1 MALEAVAI
9 STSLSDRS
17 FNLLFGVYN
26 DKRITFKNRMRMKR
40 MIICSCLL
48 WICSLA
54 GMAQKFALIDMEY
67 ILKNIPAYEMTNEQ
81 LSQVSQKWQ
90 NEVEALQQEAQNM
103 YKNYQSDLVFLSA
116 EMKTKREEEIV
127 KKEQE
132 AQDLKRKYFG
142 PDGELYKKRESLM
155 KPIQDEIYNAVKEI
169 SDDKGYQIVW
179 DRASAMSIIFASP
192 KIDISNEVLAKMGYS
207 K

>member
-1 MALEAVAI
+1 MLVVCAWMA
-9 STSLSDRS
+9 D
-17 FNLLFGVYN
+17 
-26 DKRITFKNRMRMKR
+26 
-40 MIICSCLL
+40 
-48 WICSLA
+48 
-54 GMAQKFALIDMEY
+54 AQKYALIDMEY

-81 LSQVSQKWQ
+81 LSQVSKKWQ
-90 NEVEALQQEAQNM
+90 NEVDALQQEAQNM
-103 YKNYQSDLVFLSA
+103 YKTYQSDLVFLSA

-142 PDGELYKKRESLM
+142 ADGELYKKRESLM

-169 SDDKGYQIVW
+169 SEDKGYQLVI

-192 KIDISNEVLAKMGYS
+192 KIDISNEVLVKLGYS

>member
-1 MALEAVAI
+1 ME
-9 STSLSDRS
+9 
-17 FNLLFGVYN
+17 
-26 DKRITFKNRMRMKR
+26 KQ
-40 MIICSCLL
+40 
-48 WICSLA
+48 
-54 GMAQKFALIDMEY
+54 AQEY
-67 ILKNIPAYEMTNEQ
+67 ILKNIPAHEMTNEQ

-90 NEVEALQQEAQNM
+90 GEVEALQQEAQNM

-142 PDGELYKKRESLM
+142 PEGELYKKRESLM

-169 SDDKGYQIVW
+169 SEDKGYQIVW

>member
-1 MALEAVAI
+1 MKK
-9 STSLSDRS
+9 
-17 FNLLFGVYN
+17 LFL
-26 DKRITFKNRMRMKR
+26 I
-40 MIICSCLL
+40 SCLL
-48 WICSLA
+48 VVCAWMA
-54 GMAQKFALIDMEY
+54 DAQKYALIDMEY

-81 LSQVSQKWQ
+81 LSQVSKKWQ
-90 NEVEALQQEAQNM
+90 NEVDALQQEAQNM
-103 YKNYQSDLVFLSA
+103 YKTYQSDLVFLSA

-142 PDGELYKKRESLM
+142 ADGELYKKRESLM

-169 SDDKGYQIVW
+169 SEDKGYQLVI

-192 KIDISNEVLAKMGYS
+192 KIDNSNEVLVKLGYS

>member
-1 MALEAVAI
+1 MKK
-9 STSLSDRS
+9 
-17 FNLLFGVYN
+17 LFL
-26 DKRITFKNRMRMKR
+26 I
-40 MIICSCLL
+40 SCLL
-48 WICSLA
+48 VVCAWMA
-54 GMAQKFALIDMEY
+54 NAQKYALIDMEY

-81 LSQVSQKWQ
+81 LSQVSKKWQ
-90 NEVEALQQEAQNM
+90 NEVDALQQEAQNM
-103 YKNYQSDLVFLSA
+103 YKTYQSDLVFLSA

-142 PDGELYKKRESLM
+142 ADGELYKKRESLM
-155 KPIQDEIYNAVKEI
+155 KPIQVEIYNAVKEI
-169 SDDKGYQIVW
+169 SEDKGYQLVI

-192 KIDISNEVLAKMGYS
+192 KIDISNEVLVKLGYS

>member
-1 MALEAVAI
+1 MKKVI
-9 STSLSDRS
+9 
-17 FNLLFGVYN
+17 LL
-26 DKRITFKNRMRMKR
+26 
-40 MIICSCLL
+40 SCLL
-48 WICSLA
+48 WLCSLT

-116 EMKTKREEEIV
+116 EMKSQREEEIV

-142 PDGELYKKRESLM
+142 PEGELYKKRASLM
-155 KPIQDEIYNAVKEI
+155 KPIKDEIYNAVKEI
-169 SDDKGYQIVW
+169 SEDKGYQIVW

-192 KIDISNEVLAKMGYS
+192 KIDISNEVLIKLGYS

>member
-1 MALEAVAI
+1 
-9 STSLSDRS
+9 
-17 FNLLFGVYN
+17 
-26 DKRITFKNRMRMKR
+26 MKR
-40 MIICSCLL
+40 VIALCSIICLCAFTAS
-48 WICSLA
+48 
-54 GMAQKFALIDMEY
+54 AQKFALIDMEY

-90 NEVEALQQEAQNM
+90 NEVDAIQQEAQNM
-103 YKNYQSDLVFLSA
+103 YKTYQSDLVFLSP

-132 AQDLKRKYFG
+132 AQELKRKYFG
-142 PDGELYKKRESLM
+142 PEGELYKKRESLM

-169 SDDKGYQIVW
+169 SEQKGYQVIV

-192 KIDISNEVLAKMGYS
+192 KIDISNEVLLRLGYS

>member
-1 MALEAVAI
+1 MKK
-9 STSLSDRS
+9 
-17 FNLLFGVYN
+17 LFL
-26 DKRITFKNRMRMKR
+26 I
-40 MIICSCLL
+40 SCLL
-48 WICSLA
+48 VVCAWMA
-54 GMAQKFALIDMEY
+54 DAQKYALIDMEY

-81 LSQVSQKWQ
+81 LSQVSKQWQ
-90 NEVEALQQEAQNM
+90 NEVDALQQEAQNM
-103 YKNYQSDLVFLSA
+103 YKTYQSDLVFLSA

-142 PDGELYKKRESLM
+142 ADGELYKKRESLM

-169 SDDKGYQIVW
+169 SEDKGYQLVI

-192 KIDISNEVLAKMGYS
+192 KIDISNEVLVKLGYS

>member
-1 MALEAVAI
+1 
-9 STSLSDRS
+9 
-17 FNLLFGVYN
+17 
-26 DKRITFKNRMRMKR
+26 MKK
-40 MIICSCLL
+40 IVVLSCLML
-48 WICSLA
+48 LCSFA
-54 GMAQKFALIDMEY
+54 GEAQKFALIDMEY

-81 LSQVSQKWQ
+81 LSQVSKKWQ
-90 NEVEALQQEAQNM
+90 NEVDAIQQEAQNM
-103 YKNYQSDLVFLSA
+103 YKTYQSDLVFLSA

-132 AQDLKRKYFG
+132 AQDLKRQYFG
-142 PDGELYKKRESLM
+142 PEGELYKKRESLM

-169 SDDKGYQIVW
+169 SEDKGYQMVI

-192 KIDISNEVLAKMGYS
+192 KIDISNEVLLKLGYS

>member
-1 MALEAVAI
+1 M
-9 STSLSDRS
+9 
-17 FNLLFGVYN
+17 
-26 DKRITFKNRMRMKR
+26 KRIIALGSLM
-40 MIICSCLL
+40 LL
-48 WICSLA
+48 CSLA

-81 LSQVSQKWQ
+81 LSQVSKKWQ
-90 NEVEALQQEAQNM
+90 NEVEAIQQEAQNM
-103 YKNYQSDLVFLSA
+103 YKTYQSDLVFLSA

-132 AQDLKRKYFG
+132 AQDLKREYFG
-142 PDGELYKKRESLM
+142 ADGELYKKRTSLM

-169 SDDKGYQIVW
+169 SDDKGYQLVM

-192 KIDISNEVLAKMGYS
+192 KIDISNEVLIKLGYS